1 MDPGREIEKFNYG
14 VDIDGRSMV
23 CERRIAWVNVNGYPI
38 VCCCG
43 SPIRLALP
51 CQV

>member
-1 MDPGREIEKFNYG
+1 MSGLRAYFTLQLRGFGEIKLER
-14 VDIDGRSMV
+14 DAAARRS
-23 CERRIAWVNVNGYPI
+23 RPI

-51 CQV
+51 YQV